1 MSKATTQDY
10 CPGWGALVAHRTDGA
25 LYRHGPR
32 AARCPQRELNN
43 PAERRNHEFDRL
55 DAYTENP

>member
-1 MSKATTQDY
+1 MSKATTLESG
-10 CPGWGALVAHRTDGA
+10 PGWGGPAALRTDGA

-32 AARCPQRELNN
+32 AARCPQRDPNN

-55 DAYTENP
+55 DAYTENR